1 MVPGGIAIAERSG
14 VGRYTFI
21 EDVAIADCAVEM
33 EGEDLSDLFETAAS
47 ALAEVMVDPATLP
60 IATERTIALTAPELD
75 LLLYDWLSE
84 LIYLKDRDGAVFTRT
99 SVRVDG
105 GGPFTL
111 TARASGGTIDPART
125 ALRSD
130 AKAVTFHQF
139 RLDRVDDGWRARV
152 VIDI

>member
-1 MVPGGIAIAERSG
+1 M
-14 VGRYTFI
+14 GRYTFI
-21 EDVAIADCAVEM
+21 EDVAIADCAVDM
-33 EGEDLSDLFETAAS
+33 EGKDLADLFETAAS

-60 IATERTIALTAPELD
+60 TTMERSIALTAPELD

-84 LIYLKDRDGAVFTRT
+84 LIYWKDREGTVFTRT

-105 GGPFTL
+105 TGPFTL

-130 AKAVTFHQF
+130 PKAVTFHQF
-139 RLDRVDDGWRARV
+139 SLDRVDGGWRARV

>member
-1 MVPGGIAIAERSG
+1 M
-14 VGRYTFI
+14 GRYTFI
-21 EDVAIADCAVEM
+21 EDVAIADCAVEI
-33 EGEDLSDLFETAAS
+33 EGKELSDLFETAAS

-60 IATERTIALTAPELD
+60 MTTERTIALTAPELD

-84 LIYLKDRDGAVFTRT
+84 LIYLKDRDGVVFTRT

-105 GGPFTL
+105 PGPFAL

-139 RLDRVDDGWRARV
+139 RLDRVDGGWRARV